1 MEQAILGKDGYA
13 LNDGEIIVH
22 NYDGETREYI
32 STSTEY
38 LAVGVGILACSCLD
52 APGTHKAGYAI
63 CRSVDLNS
71 WEYVP
76 DHRGEVVYSTETG
89 DTKEIT
95 VPGDYP
101 ENTTTIAPLTPYDK
115 WDGEKW
121 VTDTEAQHSAAVEAA
136 EAQRQSLIDAAM
148 ASISLIQL
156 KLQARRKLTQP
167 ENTRLNAVLD
177 YIDAVTATDTST
189 APDVIW
195 PELPEA

>member
-1 MEQAILGKDGYA
+1 MTQAK
-13 LNDGEIIVH
+13 LNSEFIATVAGDITVY
-22 NYDGETREYI
+22 NYDNTTREYI
-32 STSTEY
+32 SSSTEY
-38 LAVGVGILACSCLD
+38 LAVGVGIPACSCLD
-52 APGTHKAGYAI
+52 APVTHKAGYAI
-63 CRSVDLNS
+63 CRSADFNS

-76 DHRGEVVYSTETG
+76 DHRGEIIYSTETG
-89 DTKEIT
+89 ESKEIT
-95 VPGDYP
+95 ALGDYP
-101 ENTTTIAPLTPYDK
+101 ENTTTIAPLTPFDK

-121 VTDTEAQHSAAVEAA
+121 VTDTEAQHSAAVDAA

-156 KLQARRKLTQP
+156 KLQAGRKLTQA
-167 ENTRLNAVLD
+167 ETTRLNVVLD

>member
-38 LAVGVGILACSCLD
+38 LAVGVGIPACSCLD

-121 VTDTEAQHSAAVEAA
+121 VTDTEAQHSAALDAA
-136 EAQRQSLIDAAM
+136 EAQRQSLINAAM

-156 KLQARRKLTQP
+156 KLRAGRKLTQA
-167 ENTRLNAVLD
+167 ETTRLNAVLD

-189 APDVIW
+189 SPDVIW